1 MMNEKEQVRIM
12 QLMDYVKL
20 LERLQSSGFLCN
32 SELKETMEE
41 LHGLVMPKKEQ
52 INIVI
57 LERDAHVRD
66 TVQLYFSIIENAKL
80 REDYDFKNIE
90 ERKQTG
96 HYTVRGKN
104 IAVYIVDEDFP
115 VSEYF
120 LPDAKSVN
128 HIINNTN
135 DYDLPRKLGLKT
147 I

>member
-1 MMNEKEQVRIM
+1 MMNEKEQARVM

-57 LERDAHVRD
+57 LERDAHVED

-115 VSEYF
+115 VNEYF
-120 LPDAKSVN
+120 LPDTKSIN